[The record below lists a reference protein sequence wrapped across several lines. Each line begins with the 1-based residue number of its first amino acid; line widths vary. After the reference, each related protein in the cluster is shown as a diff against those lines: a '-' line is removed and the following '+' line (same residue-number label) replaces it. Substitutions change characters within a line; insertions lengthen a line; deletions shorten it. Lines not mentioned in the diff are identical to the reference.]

1 MEHDRT
7 LSAVF
12 PILLRQNGGEDQIL
26 LHRRSNTGYMDGRW
40 DIAASGHVDR
50 GETATEALARECR
63 EEIGITVRP
72 EDAVFIHLCHSVER
86 SGRKT
91 YYNLYFRVKA
101 YTGTPAIMEPEKS
114 AALEW
119 FDVSRLPKDMIPARK
134 RDLLLALAGR
144 TYSESLQEE

>member
-12 PILLRQNGGEDQIL
+12 PIILRQNGGTEQIL
-26 LHRRSNTGYMDGRW
+26 LYRRINTGYMDGKW
-40 DIAASGHVDR
+40 DIAAGGHVDR
-50 GETATEALARECR
+50 GETATETLARECG

-72 EDAVFIHLCHSVER
+72 EDAAFAHLCHSVER
-86 SGRKT
+86 SGRQT
-91 YYNLYFRVKA
+91 YYNLYLRVRT
-101 YTGTPAIMEPEKS
+101 YTETPTIMEPEKC

-119 FDVSRLPKDMIPARK
+119 FDLSRLPEDMIPARK

-144 TYSESLQEE
+144 MYRESLREE